1 MFKCAVK
8 LFNVMLQILQL
19 QRLTNTMA
27 TKKRKS
33 SASNGSV
40 ITGLLEKPVQNQAH
54 RPDLKKQELE
64 ERENLVLWKQPV
76 VTLEYFIKE
85 AFILICNACQT

>member
-1 MFKCAVK
+1 
-8 LFNVMLQILQL
+8 MLQIPQL

-40 ITGLLEKPVQNQAH
+40 VTALLDKAIQNQTH
-54 RPDLKKQELE
+54 RTDLKKQELE
-64 ERENLVLWKQPV
+64 ERENIVLWKQPL

-85 AFILICNACQT
+85 AFILLCNACRT